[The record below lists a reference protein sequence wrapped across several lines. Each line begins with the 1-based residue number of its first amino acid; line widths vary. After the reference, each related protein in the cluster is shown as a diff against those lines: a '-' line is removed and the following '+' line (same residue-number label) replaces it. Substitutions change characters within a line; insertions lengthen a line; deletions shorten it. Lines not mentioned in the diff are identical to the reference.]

1 MINIIK
7 TITVLAITVK
17 AVQNNLSATKPDC
30 KYGPVTCGFDY
41 VTGEPKL
48 CEADQACANVCS
60 ESGCK
65 SYCFKIAPGHCKRT
79 CPEGQTLNPVEWCE
93 CIDIDQ
99 HDSMFCASKPDAV

>member
-1 MINIIK
+1 MIYIIK
-7 TITVLAITVK
+7 TITVLTITVK

-30 KYGPVTCGFDY
+30 KYGPATCGFDY
-41 VTGEPKL
+41 VTGQPKL

-93 CIDIDQ
+93 CIDLE
-99 HDSMFCASKPDAV
+99 